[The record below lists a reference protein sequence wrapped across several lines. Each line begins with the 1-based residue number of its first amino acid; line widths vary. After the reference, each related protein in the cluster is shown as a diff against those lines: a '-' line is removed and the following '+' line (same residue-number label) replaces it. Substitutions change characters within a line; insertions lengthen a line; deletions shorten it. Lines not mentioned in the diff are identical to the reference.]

1 MHQDLCSSRPLPSP
15 LSATGTVPSL
25 LCCAPPL
32 IPQGQLEKL
41 FFLFPDPHFKAV
53 NHRRRIIQHAL
64 LTEYA
69 HILAIG
75 GIIYT
80 ITDVKVGPG
89 WREPCFLLLWD
100 SSAINYIAEV
110 SPSRPEEPG

>member
-1 MHQDLCSSRPLPSP
+1 MFSIDFIDVTTP
-15 LSATGTVPSL
+15 V
-25 LCCAPPL
+25 
-32 IPQGQLEKL
+32 PQGQLEKL

-53 NHRRRIIQHAL
+53 NRRRRIIQHAL

-80 ITDVKVGPG
+80 ITDVKVRTPLHGTVAVVTKSRQALV
-89 WREPCFLLLWD
+89 W
-100 SSAINYIAEV
+100 
-110 SPSRPEEPG
+110 SPV